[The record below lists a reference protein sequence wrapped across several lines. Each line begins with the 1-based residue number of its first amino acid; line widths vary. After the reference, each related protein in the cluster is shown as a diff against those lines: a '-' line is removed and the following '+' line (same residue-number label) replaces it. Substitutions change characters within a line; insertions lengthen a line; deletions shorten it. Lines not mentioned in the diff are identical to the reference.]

1 MGFIPPGTVDLLRRA
16 LAEDLAAA
24 GDITTDAVVPAGVRM
39 QATLMTREQGT
50 VAGLEASL
58 RVFTLLDTDV
68 TITTRVDEG
77 AAVQAGTALASLEG
91 PAAALLAGERTSL
104 NLLCHLSGIATAT
117 TAAVA
122 AVEGTGAT
130 VADTRKTTPG
140 LRALEK
146 MAVRLGGGRN
156 HRFGLYDAVLIKDN
170 HLALVGTV
178 GAAVRRARDRVGH
191 MVKIEVEVETLD
203 ALQEALDA
211 GVDAVLLDNMSPPLL
226 REAVRLVD
234 GRCVTESSGSITLD
248 TIRAVARTGVD
259 VVSLGWITHS
269 APALDIAL
277 DAG

>member
-1 MGFIPPGTVDLLRRA
+1 MRFIPPGTVDLLRRA

-39 QATLMTREQGT
+39 QATLVTREHGT
-50 VAGLEASL
+50 VAGLEASV

-77 AAVQAGTALASLEG
+77 AKVQAGTALASLEG

-178 GAAVRRARDRVGH
+178 DAAVRRARDRVGH

>member
-1 MGFIPPGTVDLLRRA
+1 MRFIPPGTIDLLRRA

-24 GDITTDAVVPAGVRM
+24 GDITTNAVVPAGIRM
-39 QATLMTREQGT
+39 QATLVTREQGT
-50 VAGLEASL
+50 IAGLEASL
-58 RVFTLLDTDV
+58 RVLTLLDTDV
-68 TITTRVDEG
+68 TVTAQVDEG
-77 AAVQAGTALASLEG
+77 TTVRAGTALAFLEG
-91 PAAALLAGERTSL
+91 PAVGLLTGERTSL

-117 TAAVA
+117 AAAVA
-122 AVEGTGAT
+122 AVEGTGAV

-170 HLALVGTV
+170 HLALVGSV
-178 GAAVRRARDRVGH
+178 DAAVQRARDRVGH

-203 ALQEALDA
+203 ALAEALDA

-234 GRCVTESSGSITLD
+234 GRCITESSGSITLD
-248 TIRAVARTGVD
+248 TIRAVAETGVD

-277 DAG
+277 DAD

>member
-1 MGFIPPGTVDLLRRA
+1 MKFIPPGTVALLERA

-24 GDITTDAVVPAGVRM
+24 GDITTNAVVPAGVRM
-39 QATLMTREQGT
+39 QATLVTREEGT
-50 VAGLEASL
+50 IAGLEASL
-58 RVFTLLDTDV
+58 RVFTLLDDDV
-68 TITTRVDEG
+68 AITTQIGEG
-77 AAVQAGTALASLEG
+77 TPVKAGTALAVLEG
-91 PAAALLAGERTSL
+91 PAVALLAGERTSL

-117 TAAVA
+117 AAAVA
-122 AVEGTGAT
+122 AVEGTGAV

-146 MAVRLGGGRN
+146 MAVHLGGGRN

-170 HLALVGTV
+170 HLALIGTV
-178 GAAVRRARDRVGH
+178 GATVRRARDRVGH

-203 ALQEALDA
+203 ALAEALDA

-234 GRCVTESSGSITLD
+234 GRCITESSGSITLD
-248 TIRAVARTGVD
+248 TIRTVAETGVD

>member
-1 MGFIPPGTVDLLRRA
+1 MRLIPPGTVDLLRRA

-39 QATLMTREQGT
+39 QAALVTRAQGT
-50 VAGLEASL
+50 IAGLGASL

-77 AAVQAGTALASLEG
+77 ATVQAGTALASLEG

-122 AVEGTGAT
+122 AVEGTGAV

-146 MAVRLGGGRN
+146 MAVHLGGGRN

-178 GAAVRRARDRVGH
+178 GAAVRRG
-191 MVKIEVEVETLD
+191 I
-203 ALQEALDA
+203 
-211 GVDAVLLDNMSPPLL
+211 
-226 REAVRLVD
+226 
-234 GRCVTESSGSITLD
+234 GSAT
-248 TIRAVARTGVD
+248 
-259 VVSLGWITHS
+259 W
-269 APALDIAL
+269 
-277 DAG
+277 

>member
-1 MGFIPPGTVDLLRRA
+1 MSFIPPGTIALLRRA

-24 GDITTDAVVPAGVRM
+24 GDITTDAVVPAGAHM
-39 QATLMTREQGT
+39 QATLATREQGT
-50 VAGLEASL
+50 IAGLEASL
-58 RVFTLLDTDV
+58 RVFALLDADV
-68 TITTRVDEG
+68 TITTRVAEG
-77 AAVQAGTALASLEG
+77 AAVQAGTALAFLEG
-91 PAAALLAGERTSL
+91 PAVALLAGERTSL

-117 TAAVA
+117 AAAVA
-122 AVEGTGAT
+122 AVEGTGAV

-146 MAVRLGGGRN
+146 MAVHLGGGRN

-178 GAAVRRARDRVGH
+178 GAAVRQARDRVGH

-203 ALQEALDA
+203 ALADALDA

-234 GRCVTESSGSITLD
+234 GRCVTESSGAITLD
-248 TIRAVARTGVD
+248 TIRTVAETGVD
-259 VVSLGWITHS
+259 IVSLGWITHS
-269 APALDIAL
+269 APAIDIAL